1 MRAITQLVGLTPAQ
15 TFETVRSYA
24 AGGGIGPHLYDRLI
38 GETAVAHGIPA
49 IITWNIGQ
57 MRSLFPALDVQTPQD
72 FAKE

>member
-24 AGGGIGPHLYDRLI
+24 AGGGIGPRLYDRLI